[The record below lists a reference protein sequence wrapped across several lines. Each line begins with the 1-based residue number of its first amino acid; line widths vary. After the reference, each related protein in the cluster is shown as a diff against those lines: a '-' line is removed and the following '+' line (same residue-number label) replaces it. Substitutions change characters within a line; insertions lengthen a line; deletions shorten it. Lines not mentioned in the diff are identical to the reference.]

1 MAFLFRGWEDVEGE
15 SLGRDSAS
23 SSAVYTEL
31 RLRGLIRTEEEKE
44 RLLELCSG
52 TADAVWT
59 CGSVQRH
66 ACSTV
71 FHVDRGV
78 LVGGLHAK
86 RTAEA
91 VRVCAVETS
100 QSIRGL
106 LGMLGFR
113 RVGMV
118 HVKADVFHF
127 KPKTSRHVV
136 LLVQRHFLDPA
147 HQQPLWEGGESCW
160 LVELL
165 ARRSCEAATAAAE
178 AALAAVADTLKPVV
192 MLRKVDPKDY
202 AEAEARA
209 MRAAAL

>member
-31 RLRGLIRTEEEKE
+31 RLRALIRTEEEKE

-52 TADAVWT
+52 TADVRSASSWTDVVMHTAAAQTGCMDMRKRADTPHELTLRWYSAPPAVKD
-59 CGSVQRH
+59 
-66 ACSTV
+66 ACTV

-113 RVGMV
+113 TLPTSSLCGKEARVVGSSSCL
-118 HVKADVFHF
+118 HVAAVK
-127 KPKTSRHVV
+127 
-136 LLVQRHFLDPA
+136 
-147 HQQPLWEGGESCW
+147 QPLQRQKQPW
-160 LVELL
+160 LPLQIHSNL
-165 ARRSCEAATAAAE
+165 
-178 AALAAVADTLKPVV
+178 
-192 MLRKVDPKDY
+192 DPKDY